1 MGRGGFVLWEGW
13 NEKFYFY
20 RVYRKFNI
28 FPVVIYDF
36 VSIID
41 LKTQLEQLVDE
52 IEVESMLWMFLFI
65 ICMIGV
71 FGKLLLFGIQ
81 MAWGISKFLLTIV
94 ILPLILIGM
103 VVGGL
108 LYIAFPILI
117 VIGIITL
124 FCR

>member
-1 MGRGGFVLWEGW
+1 
-13 NEKFYFY
+13 
-20 RVYRKFNI
+20 
-28 FPVVIYDF
+28 
-36 VSIID
+36 
-41 LKTQLEQLVDE
+41 
-52 IEVESMLWMFLFI
+52 
-65 ICMIGV
+65 
-71 FGKLLLFGIQ
+71 

-124 FCR
+124 LCR

>member
-1 MGRGGFVLWEGW
+1 MVRAPVA
-13 NEKFYFY
+13 YF
-20 RVYRKFNI
+20 FA
-28 FPVVIYDF
+28 
-36 VSIID
+36 IID

>member
-1 MGRGGFVLWEGW
+1 M
-13 NEKFYFY
+13 
-20 RVYRKFNI
+20 
-28 FPVVIYDF
+28 
-36 VSIID
+36 
-41 LKTQLEQLVDE
+41 DE
-52 IEVESMLWMFLFI
+52 IEVKSMLWMFLFI

-71 FGKLLLFGIQ
+71 FGKLLLFGVQ

-117 VIGIITL
+117 VIGIIALL
-124 FCR
+124 FLSRGFERKVFLLNCICGILTDKYVIMKKRRGSAVHEKQSEDFH

>member
-1 MGRGGFVLWEGW
+1 M
-13 NEKFYFY
+13 
-20 RVYRKFNI
+20 
-28 FPVVIYDF
+28 
-36 VSIID
+36 
-41 LKTQLEQLVDE
+41 DE

-103 VVGGL
+103 GL
-108 LYIAFPILI
+108 ALYRIPDSDCDWDYHTAL
-117 VIGIITL
+117 
-124 FCR
+124 